1 MREIL
6 AGKADEVEAL
16 LKEWVAWMEK
26 GEPETTIH
34 EVYFSA
40 SRDQVAWLS
49 TAKDMEALWFHSSRA
64 SKVDYMQR
72 LAELTTN
79 PKNMMFGAID
89 QEYRNVL
96 SDVGVEVESW
106 DLISG
111 FDRKSG

>member
-1 MREIL
+1 
-6 AGKADEVEAL
+6 
-16 LKEWVAWMEK
+16 
-26 GEPETTIH
+26 
-34 EVYFSA
+34 
-40 SRDQVAWLS
+40 
-49 TAKDMEALWFHSSRA
+49 MEALWFHSSRA